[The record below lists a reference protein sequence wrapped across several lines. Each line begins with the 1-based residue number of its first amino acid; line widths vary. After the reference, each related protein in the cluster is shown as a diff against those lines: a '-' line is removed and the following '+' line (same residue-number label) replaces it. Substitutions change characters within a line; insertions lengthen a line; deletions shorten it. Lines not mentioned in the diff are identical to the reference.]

1 MKGWDDGTFAK
12 TLIFKR
18 KSEGYRVH
26 FLKYFQFLGKNWN
39 IYFWFYLNLFIQ
51 KDIVGL
57 KTTGVWWVL

>member
-1 MKGWDDGTFAK
+1 MKNQYKAFFISKISSDKIMKGWDDGTFAK

-39 IYFWFYLNLFIQ
+39 IYF
-51 KDIVGL
+51 
-57 KTTGVWWVL
+57 